1 MNIRRLL
8 LGTAAAAGLV
18 VVAAAGD
25 PSFIAPIGQAH
36 AAVSASISIGVFYD
50 RLSGYGDWVSF
61 HDDYVWIPRVD
72 VSWRPYAHGHWI
84 FVSTYGW
91 YWVSDEPF
99 AWATY
104 HYGRWGFD
112 PEIGWYWV
120 PGRRW
125 APAWVVWS
133 HTDDDIAWA
142 PLPPDYDDDDINVA
156 ISISSVPVYYWNV
169 VPINVFVSVD
179 LDRHII
185 HDRDRIRHIVE
196 AGDTK
201 TVVVQNNVV
210 VNNFIDVD
218 VIEQK
223 TKQDIVV
230 YEPKP
235 ADSPEAAGKAEG
247 QAIAVFDAEVKE
259 EPGAKPAK
267 ARKAEEIA
275 KEKKSTG
282 MVPQEPASGTA
293 SEAPSAEP
301 EGQAVQGEQPAKK
314 KVQDTTGKTEEQPAA
329 GTESQAVQGEQ
340 PVKKKIQQ
348 TTEEQPAAEP
358 EGQAVQGEQPVKKKK
373 SQQTTEEQ
381 PASTE
386 KALEATPEA
395 SPEGQAA
402 EQPQKKEKKKACDPA
417 KEQCAAE

>member
-1 MNIRRLL
+1 MNMRRLL
-8 LGTAAAAGLV
+8 LGTAAAAGLLV
-18 VVAAAGD
+18 VTAAGD
-25 PSFIAPIGQAH
+25 PALISPVGQAQ

-50 RLSGYGDWVSF
+50 RLSGYGDWVTF
-61 HDDYVWIPRVD
+61 RDDYVWVPRVD

-84 FVSTYGW
+84 YVNTYGW

-112 PEIGWYWV
+112 REIGWYWV

-133 HTDDDIAWA
+133 HTDDEIAWA
-142 PLPPDYDDDDINVA
+142 PLPPDYDDDDIGVA
-156 ISISSVPVYYWNV
+156 ISISSVPVHYWNV

-179 LDRHII
+179 IDRHII
-185 HDRDRIRHIVE
+185 RDRDRVRHVVE

-210 VNNFIDVD
+210 VNNFIDID
-218 VIEQK
+218 VIEKK
-223 TKQDIVV
+223 TKQDVVV

-235 ADSPEAAGKAEG
+235 AESPEAAGKAEG

-275 KEKKSTG
+275 KEKKSSGT
-282 MVPQEPASGTA
+282 MPEEPASGTA
-293 SEAPSAEP
+293 SQEPAAAP
-301 EGQAVQGEQPAKK
+301 EGQAVQGEPVEKK
-314 KVQDTTGKTEEQPAA
+314 KAQEA
-329 GTESQAVQGEQ
+329 
-340 PVKKKIQQ
+340 
-348 TTEEQPAAEP
+348 TEEQPAAET

-373 SQQTTEEQ
+373 VQEAAEEQ

-386 KALEATPEA
+386 KALEAAPQTA
-395 SPEGQAA
+395 PEGQAA
-402 EQPQKKEKKKACDPA
+402 EQPQKKEQKKACDPA
-417 KEQCAAE
+417 KEQCATE